1 MFSPVINRVEYP
13 LLFTS
18 TVEPFQMFSF
28 FRISVL
34 SAAALV
40 LTSCGP
46 EKESATAAGE
56 DYSPYHNIPNAD
68 YAGLAS
74 CVECHDEQHQEWL
87 QSDHHLAMNPATD
100 EFVLG
105 DFNDAEFDHFGQ
117 IFRFFKKGD
126 EFWVNAPDAEG
137 VYADMKVDY
146 TFGHD
151 PLQQYLI
158 PFPGGRYQ
166 ALQVCW
172 DSRPKEDGGQRWYHL
187 YPDEPIPPEDVL
199 HWTRRHFNWNYMC
212 ADCHSTNLDKNF
224 DPDTL
229 TYDTT
234 WSEMNVSCEAC
245 HGPGS
250 EHVTWAKASAKEG
263 GTESGISADERKTL
277 TDYAKSKGL
286 VVTLKEPEEGAW
298 AINPE
303 TNLPVRTI
311 PLKSNVQ
318 VESCA
323 RCHSHRSLAEP
334 VYTAG
339 QSFHDTHH
347 PSIISDQLYHH
358 DGQIDEEVYVYG
370 SYVQSKM
377 FHAGVRCS
385 DCHNPHSMKLK
396 LPGNALCLQC
406 HQAEPYNT
414 PAHHF
419 HPIGSTGAS
428 CVDCHMPNQTYMGV
442 DDRRDHSIR
451 SPRPDLSMEIGSP
464 DACTQCHTDKDQKW
478 AAEAAKEW
486 WGGGPRNAH
495 YGEILASARRG
506 EPGSLERVIALAG
519 DYDQPAIARA
529 AAVESIGQQGQS
541 METTTAIVTRLAD
554 KAPEVRA
561 QAVAALL
568 PYPAQQRMNMGKG
581 LLRDPARSVRTEAA
595 RVLAAA
601 SSSFDEATRE
611 AFEKAKEEF
620 ITRQEAISDRAAG
633 HMGLA
638 LFYTDLGQTEKA
650 KAAYETA
657 KRVEPEFI
665 PARINLAEMLYS
677 ENRPKEAEQ
686 EFREAVDAAMLE
698 GEEGLARDALARFL
712 IRMKRYDEGIEELR
726 QATELMPNHAQTH
739 YFYAVAL
746 NSLGRFPEAVPYL
759 EKAIEIN
766 PYNLEYLTGAAAIL
780 RDGKKMQAALK
791 YAEEALKLQ
800 PENPQLQQLVQ
811 SLGG

>member
-1 MFSPVINRVEYP
+1 
-13 LLFTS
+13 
-18 TVEPFQMFSF
+18 MFSF
-28 FRISVL
+28 YRFFIF
-34 SAAALV
+34 APTALF
-40 LTSCGP
+40 LCSCGP
-46 EKESATAAGE
+46 EKEAPVATDE
-56 DYSPYHNIPNAD
+56 DYSPYHSIPNAD
-68 YAGLAS
+68 YAGLKS
-74 CVECHDEQHQEWL
+74 CVECHQEQHQDWL
-87 QSDHHLAMNPATD
+87 KSDHHLAMNPATD

-105 DFNDAEFDHFGQ
+105 DFNNITFEHFGQ
-117 IFRFFKKGD
+117 KFRFFKKGN
-126 EFWVNAPDAEG
+126 EFWVNAPDSDG
-137 VYADMKVDY
+137 TYKDMKIDY
-146 TFGHD
+146 TFGHE

-172 DSRPKEDGGQRWYHL
+172 DSRPKEEGGQRWYHL
-187 YPDEPIPPEDVL
+187 YPDEPVPPEDVL

-229 TYDTT
+229 TYETT

-250 EHVTWAKASAKEG
+250 EHVLWANAAAKEG
-263 GTESGISADERKTL
+263 GASGVTDDEKRAL

-286 VVTLKEPEEGAW
+286 VVTLKEPEEGGW
-298 AINPE
+298 AIDPE
-303 TNLPVRTI
+303 TNLPKRTI

-323 RCHSHRSLAEP
+323 RCHAHRSLNEP

-339 QSFHDTHH
+339 QGFHDSHH
-347 PSIISDQLYHH
+347 PSVITDQLYHH

-370 SYVQSKM
+370 SFVQSKM

-396 LPGNALCLQC
+396 MPGNALCLQC

-419 HPIGSTGAS
+419 HETGSTGAS
-428 CVDCHMPNQTYMGV
+428 CVECHMPHKTFMGV

-451 SPRPDLSMEIGSP
+451 IPRPDLSIKVGSP
-464 DACTQCHTDKDQKW
+464 DACTQCHEDQTQEW
-478 AAEAAKEW
+478 AAEASKQW

-529 AAVESIGQQGQS
+529 AAVETIGQQPPGLES
-541 METTTAIVTRLAD
+541 TTAIATRLAD
-554 KAPEVRA
+554 RDPEVRA

-568 PYPAQQRMNMGKG
+568 SYPAQQRMNLGKG
-581 LLRDPARSVRTEAA
+581 LLSDPVRSVRTEAA
-595 RVLAAA
+595 RVLAIA
-601 SSSFDEATRE
+601 SPSFDEATRA
-611 AFEKAKEEF
+611 AFDAAKEEL
-620 ITRQEAISDRAAG
+620 ISKLEAISDRAAG

-657 KRVEPEFI
+657 KRVEPEFV
-665 PARINLAEMLYS
+665 PARINLAEMLFS
-677 ENRPKEAEQ
+677 ENRPKEAEK
-686 EFREAVDAAMLE
+686 EFREAVDAAMIG

-712 IRMKRYDEGIEELR
+712 IRMKRYDEGVEELR
-726 QATELMPNHAQTH
+726 QATELMPNHAQTI

-746 NSLGRFPEAVPYL
+746 NSLGRFPEAIPYL
-759 EKAIEIN
+759 EKAIELD
-766 PYNLEYLTGAAAIL
+766 PYNIEYLTGAAAIM
-780 RDGKKMQAALK
+780 RDGGKMPEALK
-791 YAEEALKLQ
+791 YAKEALKLQ